1 MSDNNANQP
10 PPAGNNEPADSPIPV
25 GAAPVPFLST
35 AALTDWVTF
44 LQGPSQP
51 TFDVTMTNADWKRV
65 FRLGALVLLMLG
77 AILVIFSLGLGP
89 EGGKWQDLATKTQ
102 YMLLILVVGAV
113 LAVPYAFVLAPLLR
127 IRITFTQTFFAILLL
142 GLPWLPL
149 IALIWALGRVWTNG
163 IVVVVF
169 LYILGLVPLVNF
181 CKGVSIISG
190 CRLRRVLLSLLI
202 PAVLALAIFVANIV

>member
-1 MSDNNANQP
+1 MSDNKPTEP
-10 PPAGNNEPADSPIPV
+10 PPAGNNEAADSPLAA
-25 GAAPVPFLST
+25 GATPIPFLST
-35 AALTDWVTF
+35 AALTDWVMF
-44 LQGPSQP
+44 LQGPSRP
-51 TFDVTMTNADWKRV
+51 TFDMTLTNAEWKRV

-89 EGGKWQDLATKTQ
+89 EGGKWQDLAAKTQ

-127 IRITFTQTFFAILLL
+127 IKITFAQTFFAILLL

-163 IVVVVF
+163 IIVGIF
-169 LYILGLVPLVNF
+169 LYILGLVPIVNF

-190 CRLRRVLLSLLI
+190 CSLRRVLVSLLI
-202 PAVLALAIFVANIV
+202 PAVLALTIFIANII